1 MNVSKE
7 AREAYISWS
16 AGLLERDERNIRA
29 GEWDHATGMQVLA
42 KFEAKITQRV
52 RDEALEE
59 AARLADNEIC
69 EIFEDSPLMEI
80 EHNVVVKSIAAAIRQ
95 MIGGKA

>member
-42 KFEAKITQRV
+42 KFEAEITQRV

-59 AARLADNEIC
+59 
-69 EIFEDSPLMEI
+69 
-80 EHNVVVKSIAAAIRQ
+80 VVSYLESVAIKRSDHMKIAAIRQ